1 MLLSYSHLPTHR
13 HDLPAHRHAMRPRTL
28 ISHRLYFGIDAVKLR
43 LGSSRV
49 ASRIVG
55 LPPERARVSARHLWQ
70 DFGVDPAEGQALVEV
85 FLAQGL
91 LKSQGERT
99 DDYVLTER
107 FLEFAAARVVEP
119 LLRSR
124 AKLLVAEAGTLAE
137 RINTEWT
144 HNPYEIELVAPF
156 GSYMS
161 RDEQLAELNL
171 GIVLRSRDLARRSR
185 WRRTA
190 SKVDGASEIRTAFR
204 KLSSFVA
211 AEVIKDRRLLPR
223 PFAVVFQQR

>member
-1 MLLSYSHLPTHR
+1 
-13 HDLPAHRHAMRPRTL
+13 
-28 ISHRLYFGIDAVKLR
+28 
-43 LGSSRV
+43 
-49 ASRIVG
+49 
-55 LPPERARVSARHLWQ
+55 
-70 DFGVDPAEGQALVEV
+70 
-85 FLAQGL
+85 
-91 LKSQGERT
+91 
-99 DDYVLTER
+99 
-107 FLEFAAARVVEP
+107 
-119 LLRSR
+119 
-124 AKLLVAEAGTLAE
+124 VAEAGTLAE